1 MSATAL
7 CVIGLQ
13 QPYGLNFLHCGGSGS
28 RGNRRRFLFSTDP
41 NIALKNY
48 LLLEDD
54 KRLQLANSIAP
65 VIRNLILQQSPEVR
79 TLLYA
84 VTSKLTTP
92 ELTDMNKQLSID
104 HKDGRMVAKGF
115 LQANALV
122 H

>member
-1 MSATAL
+1 MAAL
-7 CVIGLQ
+7 DR
-13 QPYGLNFLHCGGSGS
+13 GGIDVG
-28 RGNRRRFLFSTDP
+28 FLFSTDP

-54 KRLQLANSIAP
+54 KHLQLANRIAP

-104 HKDGRMVAKGF
+104 HKDGRMVAKAF